1 MDRSLRPLRTLQAHV
16 ADILRAAQS
25 QAVGG
30 GTWTVTDA
38 APGAGT
44 GITGPRA
51 ATPAGTVTA
60 AVVEV
65 DLTKQGTSRSEA
77 RVPVRQWQLLA
88 TLEQLAVTP
97 EADGLYQGREITSVL
112 EPARQFRIATIDTSQ
127 GLALCV
133 LEVIR

>member
-1 MDRSLRPLRTLQAHV
+1 MARSLVPPRTRQAHAANV
-16 ADILRAAQS
+16 LRAAES

-30 GTWTVTDA
+30 A
-38 APGAGT
+38 AWMVAAVSLGAGS

-65 DLTKQGTSRSEA
+65 DLIKQGTSRSEA
-77 RVPVRQWQLLA
+77 RVPVRQWQLFA
-88 TLEQLAVTP
+88 TLEQLAATP

-112 EPARQFRIATIDTSQ
+112 EPARQFRIVTIDTSQ

-133 LEVIR
+133 LEVRR

>member
-1 MDRSLRPLRTLQAHV
+1 MDRSLRPLRTLQAQA
-16 ADILRAAQS
+16 ADVLRAAAS

-30 GTWTVTDA
+30 TAWMVAELPHGGGQA
-38 APGAGT
+38 
-44 GITGPRA
+44 ITGPRA

-77 RVPVRQWQLLA
+77 RVPVRQWQLFA
-88 TLEQLAVTP
+88 TLEQLAATP

-112 EPARQFRIATIDTSQ
+112 EPARQFRIAAIDTSQ